1 MYTRVFSRSCHA
13 CFKARSMNT
22 MARVKSVS
30 QAKDRLQQAV
40 RSGKNLAR
48 EEVKEKKH
56 LKFLHKKN
64 LRPVRNNSAIALLED
79 LLQKK
84 FPADTK
90 VGPLT
95 ALTDEELN
103 IIFNQ
108 PNKRLK
114 YKILGTS
121 GNQLQNSVLVDRD
134 VTKYLQRGDL
144 TRAVLLAE
152 MAGENGI
159 FAVGTIL
166 KSLLAHQRFNKALLL
181 FNRLKKRSI
190 KPDGRVLNIMFSGL
204 TRNHSLP
211 EHVSQPSLSSEQ
223 ASKLYSIFSLALRKT
238 PDELSVIHVN
248 SLLKAFRTANR
259 PDLAIMLF
267 DKAGSTK
274 LKALRPDLRT
284 YTEMFSNLRSYTDDF
299 RTAVKTTE
307 TLFARVQRNP
317 AIKIDSKLIR
327 SYSSVFVFA
336 NDTRLCA
343 RAITIL
349 RDWYKLCKK
358 EDIGQ
363 IINASE
369 YDESLLHKGNRKISE
384 DVNVERDILLPRN
397 EINLKKHKRFEVDQT
412 ILRRYQSLCDLFKLQ
427 NSYVSRESKSFKG
440 HL

>member
-1 MYTRVFSRSCHA
+1 
-13 CFKARSMNT
+13 
-22 MARVKSVS
+22 
-30 QAKDRLQQAV
+30 
-40 RSGKNLAR
+40 
-48 EEVKEKKH
+48 
-56 LKFLHKKN
+56 
-64 LRPVRNNSAIALLED
+64 
-79 LLQKK
+79 
-84 FPADTK
+84 
-90 VGPLT
+90 
-95 ALTDEELN
+95 
-103 IIFNQ
+103 
-108 PNKRLK
+108 
-114 YKILGTS
+114 
-121 GNQLQNSVLVDRD
+121 
-134 VTKYLQRGDL
+134 
-144 TRAVLLAE
+144 
-152 MAGENGI
+152 
-159 FAVGTIL
+159 
-166 KSLLAHQRFNKALLL
+166 
-181 FNRLKKRSI
+181 
-190 KPDGRVLNIMFSGL
+190 
-204 TRNHSLP
+204 
-211 EHVSQPSLSSEQ
+211 
-223 ASKLYSIFSLALRKT
+223 
-238 PDELSVIHVN
+238 
-248 SLLKAFRTANR
+248 
-259 PDLAIMLF
+259 MLF